1 MLFSRDYLKRLAAR
15 SEKLDGF
22 DGLARKALNEREFRY
37 KEWRAWKPAP
47 VPPTPT
53 RTGRWLRSK
62 PKDPAPPESTVADA
76 YNRAGQRRTTT

>member
-1 MLFSRDYLKRLAAR
+1 LKHLAAR
-15 SEKLDGF
+15 SEKLDEF

-37 KEWRAWKPAP
+37 KEWRAWKPEP

-62 PKDPAPPESTVADA
+62 PKNPPAPPAQTESTVADA
-76 YNRAGQRRTTT
+76 YNLAGQ